1 MCPGSSGVE
10 QWTENPRVGGSNPPP
25 GTIFSK
31 NQTNFYYLNRREN
44 VLYNLSLCGTPSTV
58 KRAEGYVVV
67 SAKTLLKDVFGFK
80 KFRPGQ
86 REIIDAVAC
95 GENVL
100 AIMPTGGGKS
110 LCFQLPALL
119 NDGLTIVISP
129 LIALMRD
136 QVRGLQA
143 VGVVAAA
150 ITSGN
155 TQEEVDKVFS
165 QIISG
170 DLKLLYLTPERLVS
184 RKIHNIL
191 NRADVTSIAVDEAH
205 CVSQWGHDFRPDY
218 LRIGELRRT
227 LRVPLSAFTAT
238 ADKETQQDILERLF
252 DGAASK
258 VFLRGFDRPNIY
270 LSFMPKDNPRRQIMD
285 FVHQRKGQSGIIYCG
300 TRAKTETLARALE
313 EAGHSAC
320 SYHGGMDADRRRVVE
335 SRFNLEDGL
344 IVVATVAFGMG
355 VDKPDVRWVV
365 HADLPKSIENY
376 YQEIGRAGRDGGQA
390 ETLTLY
396 GADDIRFRRSQI
408 DEGLAPDGRKSADHG
423 RLNALLGLA
432 EALECRRLNL
442 LEYFGEKN
450 IKCGNCDLCGNSPE
464 TFDGTEPVRKALS
477 AILRSDQYFGA
488 GHIIDILLGNL
499 TDKVTYN
506 RHQNLTT
513 FGVGKDLSRVKWKA
527 VFRQMMGHD
536 LIRPD
541 VGRYGA
547 LRMTKRALPILRG
560 EQSITL
566 RLDTIN
572 SAKRNYAVKALVGDD
587 DAPMLS
593 ALKAK
598 RRALAE
604 TAGVPAYIIFTDK
617 TLIDMA
623 QRRPLNLD
631 AMSRINGVGAK
642 KLENF
647 GNIFLAVINGEVDH
661 MHPRRQKLA
670 GAKEGELYDLL
681 LAVQSKLVRGSIGV
695 DKPLSCSASVLS
707 KIARLK
713 PRSLNE
719 MAKIIGPQ
727 KADRFGAAFLDV
739 LNDVS

>member
-1 MCPGSSGVE
+1 ME
-10 QWTENPRVGGSNPPP
+10 
-25 GTIFSK
+25 
-31 NQTNFYYLNRREN
+31 
-44 VLYNLSLCGTPSTV
+44 
-58 KRAEGYVVV
+58 RAEGYVVV

-136 QVRGLQA
+136 QVRGLKA

-155 TQEEVDKVFS
+155 TQEEVDQVFS

-238 ADKETQQDILERLF
+238 ADKETQQDIMERLF

-313 EAGHSAC
+313 EASHNAC

-335 SRFNLEDGL
+335 SRFTLEDGL

-541 VGRYGA
+541 VERYGA

-604 TAGVPAYIIFTDK
+604 TAGVPAYIIFNDK

-727 KADRFGAAFLDV
+727 KTDRFGAAFLDV